1 MLDKLITILSER
13 GLQPRPHQLRNILD
27 YTDPKLPHV
36 AACATAAGKTVMT
49 AGKLELYYQCGII
62 KPHEKVL
69 IIPSDKTI
77 LRGNFLEQFDK
88 FFSNVKSSFTYVGV
102 EDKKQLKKSIDSNVQ
117 VIIGLPQLIKDHT
130 NLFKDVS
137 WLIVDEAHKW
147 YFAPTITN
155 IIREVKPK
163 HQFLLTGTPY
173 KFNLH
178 KNNFIIDYTTVRSL
192 YQDGY
197 ICDVN
202 FQVLHSSLPLT
213 RLDYK
218 DLLDNVRQDK
228 RFGKEELEYAFNDV
242 INELVNKL
250 KLPNKNLS
258 TVHNI
263 SKNIFNVFGKLEKTI
278 IFTHGIPEANCISEY
293 LKINGVNV
301 ITSHS
306 KIDGEIAEDTFNEF
320 RDDKD
325 IKVLI
330 SVNRGKEGFDFPEL
344 YNIIDMTYS
353 QNFEVVQQMMG
364 RLMRPSLD
372 GHEKV
377 FYKVAPRNTSGYF
390 SDWMDCLIQLFDD
403 YWYSKFNGRNT
414 MDIRVPNNLI
424 NRRNVEETVSEVK
437 LEDGTEIQVTNENVT
452 TGTKVTVVSETG
464 EVQPV
469 QDGTHTLLDGIVI
482 ETKDGVVI
490 SNNRQSAPVRPIRP
504 KNLTTMGF
512 DNSLSFMEKN
522 DYFKLDDPLS
532 TVATTSLKKI
542 VYQFDGTM
550 SNRYKKDE
558 LFLSFN
564 DSKKYVKTIDK
575 KWRTSL
581 MWSKYCIS
589 GEKPDYIPSSPYK
602 VYDEWVDWADW
613 LGTDY
618 LPLDEVKKIVHPL
631 NLQSE
636 KEWLEYC
643 GSGNKPDN
651 IPSNYRIVYGNITT
665 GEFLGHGRI
674 ADNLREFKTLNELKK
689 LAKNL
694 GIGNRN
700 EWDNYWKIN
709 ERPLDVP
716 ANPASTHKDE
726 WKSWPD
732 FCDKEVV
739 IYWPFKKAKKF
750 VCNLKLGNTIEYRKY
765 CKSNLKPKELH
776 NSPDYYYGKLSEWT
790 NWPDFLGNNVKPKQ
804 FKGRKKKSH

>member
-88 FFSNVKSSFTYVGV
+88 FFNIVKSSFTYVGV
-102 EDKKQLKKSIDSNVQ
+102 EDKKQLKESIDSNVQ

-424 NRRNVEETVSEVK
+424 NRRNVEETISEVK

-452 TGTKVTVVSETG
+452 TGTKVNVVSEKG
-464 EVQPV
+464 EVGPV
-469 QDGTHTLLDGIVI
+469 KDGTHTLLDGIVI

-490 SNNRQSAPVRPIRP
+490 SNNRQSAPIRPIRP

-532 TVATTSLKKI
+532 TVSTTSLRKIIGKFYDIRTGDRYVYSDGIKKEYTDIILSTDENGKRKYEIISDLQNEKGLGLRMYKFFERFNLMNELYELLPLQRKEKGYWTKEENILKEALRLDNDGNRIYKEASDLRNVHSSAWKNAHKLGILYTKCGFPYIDQKTRLLRSNKLNAKKI
-542 VYQFDGTM
+542 YSDNSALEM
-550 SNRYKKDE
+550 SKNYTDKTDLCDNNRTLWQYLKDKS
-558 LFLSFN
+558 LL
-564 DSKKYVKTIDK
+564 DK
-575 KWRTSL
+575 A
-581 MWSKYCIS
+581 Y
-589 GEKPDYIPSSPYK
+589 P
-602 VYDEWVDWADW
+602 
-613 LGTDY
+613 
-618 LPLDEVKKIVHPL
+618 
-631 NLQSE
+631 
-636 KEWLEYC
+636 
-643 GSGNKPDN
+643 
-651 IPSNYRIVYGNITT
+651 
-665 GEFLGHGRI
+665 
-674 ADNLREFKTLNELKK
+674 
-689 LAKNL
+689 
-694 GIGNRN
+694 
-700 EWDNYWKIN
+700 
-709 ERPLDVP
+709 
-716 ANPASTHKDE
+716 
-726 WKSWPD
+726 
-732 FCDKEVV
+732 
-739 IYWPFKKAKKF
+739 
-750 VCNLKLGNTIEYRKY
+750 
-765 CKSNLKPKELH
+765 
-776 NSPDYYYGKLSEWT
+776 
-790 NWPDFLGNNVKPKQ
+790 
-804 FKGRKKKSH
+804 KKSSRN